1 MLMHLLWCR
10 TRICS
15 SNLSVEGSLMLNDP
29 FFSFISLYFGVCQP
43 LFYPEQHASY
53 LQVVDP
59 LQCKPYYL
67 KMISGV
73 LGCLLSS
80 NITYKFLYG
89 WPVFPDYL
97 FVFYDYGHRYLSYLS
112 GDSLIFFCYFVVCG
126 AIGLL
131 LWLKSKEYQENVSLP
146 SLMKSYQKSYYYI
159 RLDHIRFN
167 KNIRLDQKVDRR

>member
-1 MLMHLLWCR
+1 M
-10 TRICS
+10 
-15 SNLSVEGSLMLNDP
+15 
-29 FFSFISLYFGVCQP
+29 
-43 LFYPEQHASY
+43 
-53 LQVVDP
+53 
-59 LQCKPYYL
+59 
-67 KMISGV
+67 
-73 LGCLLSS
+73 
-80 NITYKFLYG
+80 
-89 WPVFPDYL
+89 FPDYL

-146 SLMKSYQKSYYYI
+146 SLMRSYQKSYYYI

>member
-1 MLMHLLWCR
+1 
-10 TRICS
+10 
-15 SNLSVEGSLMLNDP
+15 
-29 FFSFISLYFGVCQP
+29 
-43 LFYPEQHASY
+43 
-53 LQVVDP
+53 
-59 LQCKPYYL
+59 
-67 KMISGV
+67 MISGV

-97 FVFYDYGHRYLSYLS
+97 FIFYDYGHRYLPYLS
-112 GDSLIFFCYFVVCG
+112 GDSLIFFCYFVVCV

-146 SLMKSYQKSYYYI
+146 SLMRSYEKSYYYM
-159 RLDHIRFN
+159 RLDQTRFN